1 MQELLWQ
8 DIPQIFPSY
17 SRVLC
22 PWMYLECQAAV
33 GEATP
38 GVGGRDP
45 AELGRERCVVQ
56 GVVEAVPGEPSQ
68 VIGGVE
74 ELS

>member
-1 MQELLWQ
+1 
-8 DIPQIFPSY
+8 
-17 SRVLC
+17 
-22 PWMYLECQAAV
+22 MYPECQAAV

-56 GVVEAVPGEPSQ
+56 GVVEAVPGELSQ